1 MYRHISITH
10 FLLLFS
16 LCALLLVI
24 ALHDARTGIIPN
36 SANAALALT
45 GLIGSI
51 LGIGPS
57 LDHAVIGVAVVLSIS
72 ILLHFAILYWRH
84 RPAIG
89 MGDVKFLGAAVIW
102 TGLAAL
108 PTVIL
113 IASVTGLLFL
123 LVRSF
128 AGHAISPET
137 RIAFGPHLAAGL
149 ALVSLFGSPS

>member
-1 MYRHISITH
+1 MSQHVTH
-10 FLLLFS
+10 FFLLLT
-16 LCALLLVI
+16 LCALLLII
-24 ALHDARTGIIPN
+24 ALNDARTGIIPN
-36 SANAALALT
+36 WANTGLALI
-45 GLIGSI
+45 GLIGSV
-51 LGIGPS
+51 LGFGPS
-57 LDHAVIGVAVVLSIS
+57 LNHALVGVAVVLSIAL
-72 ILLHFAILYWRH
+72 LLHFAVLYWRD

-123 LVRSF
+123 LARSF

-149 ALVSLFGSPS
+149 AFVSLFGSLN